1 MVRVRPCRLI
11 GIRSARWQ
19 QPNVPVQPR
28 EPLVVVGVRLIL
40 STPTARTQTMTASS
54 STPVASLG

>member
-1 MVRVRPCRLI
+1 MVRVRLCLMI

-28 EPLVVVGVRLIL
+28 EPLVVDGELLAEFTID
-40 STPTARTQTMTASS
+40 PARNYQPNNQS
-54 STPVASLG
+54 